1 MTYIIN
7 YIIALTFSILGL
19 QMQSPKNID
28 CLDTLIQGS
37 EKIDLHTDM
46 EKCLLN
52 RDTFLFYQDLRMD
65 IKSILITNR
74 AD

>member
-28 CLDTLIQGS
+28 CLDTLMQIS
-37 EKIDLHTDM
+37 EKIDLNRDI
-46 EKCLLN
+46 EKCQIN
-52 RDTFLFYQDLRMD
+52 GDTFLFRKDFRLD
-65 IKSILITNR
+65 IKSILTTNR